1 MRTACFLSNH
11 VKLLFLVD
19 IVGNIWVGKW
29 VRSFMVIIRLIT
41 VHYSL
46 TNSIISTLTLCRS
59 HDANLCHD
67 LWKDKLLRCWWWN
80 INTHPLRLRW
90 FPESLCDVSGSGCL
104 WQLAGPAQARCASV
118 TTPTLRA
125 RTPTLRAHA
134 PNIHRYWCNIS
145 TSWKQSNETA
155 AIVSS
160 PTSWPMT
167 WLISNLIRLCQA

>member
-1 MRTACFLSNH
+1 MRSAYLLSNH

-90 FPESLCDVSGSGCL
+90 FPESLMWCI
-104 WQLAGPAQARCASV
+104 WQWLSV
-118 TTPTLRA
+118 TTGWTSPGQVCQCNNTNTPCTHTSSHQHCAPTR
-125 RTPTLRAHA
+125 P
-134 PNIHRYWCNIS
+134 IS
-145 TSWKQSNETA
+145 TDTDVIFLLLENKAMRQ
-155 AIVSS
+155 
-160 PTSWPMT
+160 
-167 WLISNLIRLCQA
+167 QQ